1 LSDEGNPKFSTIAK
15 VVKAL
20 GLRLYMGSQTQGTP
34 DSTEPAA
41 SDNGIAQKSARGP
54 MLSQRFALNDA
65 LNKSGRQ
72 RMLSQQLAK
81 CYLQIGQ
88 SIDAARSK
96 QILASS
102 SMLFERQLGELKAFA
117 PTQEIKVTLV
127 NLEQAWD
134 SYKDALN
141 SEPTRENALLVLT
154 INEDILAMA
163 QESTDQL
170 EKFSKT
176 AAGKFVN
183 LAGRQRMLSQ
193 RMAKFYHAFN
203 WGIAAPEMRSKLQA
217 ARKEFTDALAVLM
230 GLRNNTAD
238 IRRELEV
245 GKQQWS
251 IFDKALNTDAG
262 ITGKKSLLASNVATL
277 SERVLEVMDR
287 VTLLYTRL
295 A

>member
-1 LSDEGNPKFSTIAK
+1 
-15 VVKAL
+15 
-20 GLRLYMGSQTQGTP
+20 
-34 DSTEPAA
+34 
-41 SDNGIAQKSARGP
+41 
-54 MLSQRFALNDA
+54 
-65 LNKSGRQ
+65 
-72 RMLSQQLAK
+72 
-81 CYLQIGQ
+81 
-88 SIDAARSK
+88 
-96 QILASS
+96 
-102 SMLFERQLGELKAFA
+102 
-117 PTQEIKVTLV
+117 
-127 NLEQAWD
+127 
-134 SYKDALN
+134 
-141 SEPTRENALLVLT
+141 
-154 INEDILAMA
+154 
-163 QESTDQL
+163 
-170 EKFSKT
+170 
-176 AAGKFVN
+176 
-183 LAGRQRMLSQ
+183 MLSQ